1 MGSSCFSSAILLE
14 AISSY
19 CRNMYFNVFFQCLYC
34 YCTNKTIV
42 SNFPDRHHNLIC
54 AAPLTVKSGCGISP
68 VSLPIP
74 TGGTLGREK

>member
-14 AISSY
+14 TISSY
-19 CRNMYFNVFFQCLYC
+19 CKNMYFNVFFQCQLLVLL

-54 AAPLTVKSGCGISP
+54 AAPLTVKSGC
-68 VSLPIP
+68 
-74 TGGTLGREK
+74 